1 MTHIVSYEKYVCPKC
16 CKENFGSAETI
27 LNLVVCSKCYEKFSK
42 ELKPEIEDMILNYF
56 QPERSK
62 REDVLGDC
70 ETMGHMNTWMPKN
83 QTLCMRCGALNSM
96 ET

>member
-1 MTHIVSYEKYVCPKC
+1 MTNEEFKEWCEDRGLNSPRMICESCGSLNHYHCFQCHPKH
-16 CKENFGSAETI
+16 
-27 LNLVVCSKCYEKFSK
+27 
-42 ELKPEIEDMILNYF
+42 F

-62 REDVLGDC
+62 REDALKEC
-70 ETMGHMNTWMPKN
+70 SEIGHMNTWMPKN